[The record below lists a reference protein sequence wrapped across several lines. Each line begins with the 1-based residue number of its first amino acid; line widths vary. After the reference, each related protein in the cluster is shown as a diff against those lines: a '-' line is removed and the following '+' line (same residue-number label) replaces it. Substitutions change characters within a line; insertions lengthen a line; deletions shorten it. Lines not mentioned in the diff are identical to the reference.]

1 MASQRPHICTQWS
14 HFLQQNSL
22 NGLISLASHSLSAWF
37 TEYISPQIY
46 HTIHSMQRICTDS
59 QCAWPCVCVAV
70 FFTTSFLFQSLA
82 SFSAYLCVPIQC
94 VVFDWNYIY
103 IWSAAA
109 MPFSK
114 PQLESIQLFCDFKT
128 NATIVYQAKRNVA
141 REQNRSFFMIHA
153 TAYYRFI
160 HCYAPL
166 CRTIQHEFSIFS
178 TTIFY
183 GYFMLFALTFQ
194 LFAQL
199 VFAWIKHF
207 DLFSFFCQMFVFLDL
222 CLPFLF
228 RFLFF
233 WNIFL
238 FPTHSS
244 QFFHFFN

>member
-114 PQLESIQLFCDFKT
+114 PQLESIQLFCET

-141 REQNRSFFMIHA
+141 REQNRRASLWSMQPLIIGLSIAMHHCVVPSNMNFPFFPPQFSMDISCCLLSHP
-153 TAYYRFI
+153 TICSTRICLNKTLWFI
-160 HCYAPL
+160 
-166 CRTIQHEFSIFS
+166 
-178 TTIFY
+178 
-183 GYFMLFALTFQ
+183 
-194 LFAQL
+194 
-199 VFAWIKHF
+199 
-207 DLFSFFCQMFVFLDL
+207 
-222 CLPFLF
+222 
-228 RFLFF
+228 
-233 WNIFL
+233 
-238 FPTHSS
+238 
-244 QFFHFFN
+244 